1 MKLENVSLKENLNAL
16 REINNKRI
24 LREAE
29 NKSFENFL
37 QNCLNENARVAQE
50 SLKAQNERKSYDFN
64 QFNAVFK

>member
-1 MKLENVSLKENLNAL
+1 MKLENASLKESVSTL

-29 NKSFENFL
+29 KSFENFL
-37 QNCLNENARVAQE
+37 QNCLNENARVAKE
-50 SLKAQNERKSYDFN
+50 SLKASERRAYEFN